1 MYKRQVNEI
10 TIGKGSLIMEGSDVC
25 IIACGVMVNEAIS
38 AAEVLSSEGISASV
52 VDMHTLKPL
61 DTGLI
66 DECINSCGCI
76 VTAEDHSVIGG
87 LGGAVAEYL
96 TTTASAPLEMVGVAD
111 KFGQSGSSSE
121 LMQAMGLTSD
131 DIVAAAHRS
140 ISRK

>member
-1 MYKRQVNEI
+1 
-10 TIGKGSLIMEGSDVC
+10 MEGSDVC

-38 AAEVLSSEGISASV
+38 AAKTLSSEGISASV

-61 DTGLI
+61 DIELI
-66 DECINSCGCI
+66 DECINNCGCL

-96 TTTASAPLEMVGVAD
+96 STSASAPLEMVGVAD

-131 DIVAAAHRS
+131 DIVTAALRS